1 MSGPW
6 EGEIGGHLLK
16 QPVAEARN
24 ERSSYLWGL
33 GLAVV
38 LTGAAFGLAVFK
50 ILSGAPLLATIGVL
64 ALIQIAVQ
72 FRFFLHIDLSRS
84 KREDLQLILFTGLL
98 ILIMVSG
105 SLWIMSSLDGR
116 MMG

>member
-6 EGEIGGHLLK
+6 EGETRGHLVV
-16 QPVAEARN
+16 QPAAEAQR
-24 ERSSYLWGL
+24 ELRSYAWGL

-38 LTGAAFGLAVFK
+38 LTGAAFGIAVFK
-50 ILSGAPLLATIGVL
+50 LVPSAMLLPAVGLLALV
-64 ALIQIAVQ
+64 QIAVH

-84 KREDLQLILFTGLL
+84 KREDLQLILFSGLL
-98 ILIMVSG
+98 ILIMVGG
-105 SLWIMSSLDGR
+105 SLWIMSNLDQR